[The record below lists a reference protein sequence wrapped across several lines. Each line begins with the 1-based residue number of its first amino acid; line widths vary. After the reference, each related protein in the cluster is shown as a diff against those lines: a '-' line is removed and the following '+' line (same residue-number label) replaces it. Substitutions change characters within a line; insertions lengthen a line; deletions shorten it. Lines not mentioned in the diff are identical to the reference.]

1 MAEIHAVAC
10 YSDLEAGAA
19 VMSRVGLSDEH
30 QVGRWVLRSHRGRM
44 AHSPQEVGRAVAGE
58 REDAVFELE
67 LFCDPDV
74 SDQDLCQVRAAGFA
88 VHRLTMQEIRDI
100 PTWWY
105 EAAQALYSDSHPL
118 GGEPDRLPPRKG

>member
-1 MAEIHAVAC
+1 MV
-10 YSDLEAGAA
+10 
-19 VMSRVGLSDEH
+19 
-30 QVGRWVLRSHRGRM
+30 

-58 REDAVFELE
+58 REDAVSELE

-74 SDQDLCQVRAAGFA
+74 SDQDLCRVRMAGFE

-105 EAAQALYSDSHPL
+105 QAAQALYSDSHPL
-118 GGEPDRLPPRKG
+118 GGELVTDDPEGEREDRAARALNHATDEHHRQAGGQHR